1 MAVVAHALTTLAK
14 VKSYLGITDT
24 DNDAL
29 LEELIDNVTEWVEGQ
44 LGGRRIK
51 LRSYVDEEHDGGDND
66 IFLNNWPIAPSPA
79 LTGEFR
85 TGPISTPTFVAFD
98 ANDFIVYNNA
108 GFVHF
113 FARTPGGETIGIP
126 GTTNKASLNLRFTYD
141 AGFATIPDDLEL
153 LAKQLVATLFQKRNA
168 QGIKKE
174 TVEGSSIE
182 YRSPGDETEGLSEEG
197 LTGLQKVVLDRYRR
211 HNVGQNF

>member
-1 MAVVAHALTTLAK
+1 MAVVAHALTTLAS
-14 VKSYLGITDT
+14 VKLYLGITVA

-29 LEELIDNVTEWVEGQ
+29 LEQLIDEVTEWVEGQ

-51 LRSYVDEEHDGGDND
+51 ETAYVDEEHDGGEQD
-66 IFLNNWPIAPSPA
+66 IFLNNWPIAGNPA
-79 LTGEFR
+79 LVGSFR
-85 TGPISTPTFVAFD
+85 TGPISSPTFQDFNE
-98 ANDFIVYNNA
+98 NDFVIYNGS

-113 FARTPGGETIGIP
+113 FGKTPGGETIGVVGP
-126 GTTNKASLNLRFTYD
+126 TSKGSLNLRFTYT

-153 LAKQLVATLFQKRNA
+153 LANQLVATIFQKRNS

-174 TVEGSSIE
+174 KVEGSEIE
-182 YRSPGDETEGLSEEG
+182 YRSPNDENDSLSEEG
-197 LTGLQKVVLDRYRR
+197 LTGGQKAVIDRYRR

>member
-1 MAVVAHALTTLAK
+1 MAVAHALTTRAK
-14 VKSYLGITDT
+14 VKSYLGITDAS
-24 DNDAL
+24 NDTL
-29 LEELIDNVTEWVEGQ
+29 LEELIDNVTEWIEGQ

-51 LRSYVDEEHDGGDND
+51 LTSYVDEEHDGGEQD
-66 IFLNNWPIAPSPA
+66 IFLFNFPIAASPV
-79 LTGEFR
+79 LTGSFR
-85 TGPISTPTFVAFD
+85 TGPIETPTFQAFKV
-98 ANDFIVYNNA
+98 NDFVVYLKA

-113 FARTPGGETIGIP
+113 FARTPGGETIGVP
-126 GTTNKASLNLRFTYD
+126 GTTSKGSLNIRFTYD

-153 LAKQLVATLFQKRNA
+153 LAKQLVATLFQRRNA

-182 YRSPGDETEGLSEEG
+182 YRSPGDENDGLTEEG
-197 LTGLQKVVLDRYRR
+197 LTGVQKSVLDRYKR